1 MKENICVP
9 HLRETS
15 VREKTKL
22 HDTTEKKFVKDQ
34 TIVIQCE
41 SELDAIVGS
50 LSNFVPFCF
59 HIPSFTSKSNQ

>member
-1 MKENICVP
+1 M
-9 HLRETS
+9 
-15 VREKTKL
+15 REKTKL
-22 HDTTEKKFVKDQ
+22 HDTTAKKFVKDQ

-50 LSNFVPFCF
+50 LSNFVPFRF

>member
-22 HDTTEKKFVKDQ
+22 HDTTAKKFVKDQ

-41 SELDAIVGS
+41 SELDAVAGS
-50 LSNFVPFCF
+50 RSNFVPFLF
-59 HIPSFTSKSNQ
+59 PYSFFYFKK